1 MRLAGSYHLQVAAT
15 EDDDRSA
22 WDAFLV
28 KVPRAPYQ
36 QSSLWAKVKA
46 GQGWRS
52 ARMTVTRDGSIHAGA
67 QLLYRAIPLAGAV
80 GFVAVHRGIG
90 HAAKPEVDN
99 AHDMLRPSYAFGFAG
114 TVEFRSWIAIG
125 LSAARSGLPHPCQH
139 GRLRWTKPCQAWQY
153 LYLYLWHWPVL
164 LLAPPLLG
172 HSVALG
178 ERLAAATSRRP
189 CRGWRLVGGSATLQP
204 DQDSFGLWLGQTGRV
219 HGCDAGCP
227 RLRRRGS
234 GH

>member
-1 MRLAGSYHLQVAAT
+1 MDSRPGRCRAGNGMNPSSAEWTSIAAPALSGYGT
-15 EDDDRSA
+15 
-22 WDAFLV
+22 
-28 KVPRAPYQ
+28 
-36 QSSLWAKVKA
+36 
-46 GQGWRS
+46 
-52 ARMTVTRDGSIHAGA
+52 
-67 QLLYRAIPLAGAV
+67 
-80 GFVAVHRGIG
+80 
-90 HAAKPEVDN
+90 
-99 AHDMLRPSYAFGFAG
+99 FGFAG

-153 LYLYLWHWPVL
+153 LYLWHWPVL

-189 CRGWRLVGGSATLQP
+189 CRGWRVVGGSVTLQP